1 MSPYFWMKNMSN
13 QSVDDISSDDSLDHD
28 TDEEQE
34 SGDLLDSD
42 ANEEQLDD
50 SLDHDASEGQVGDLR
65 KGPWISE
72 EDAKLRKLVRK
83 HGARNWRKLGHAL
96 NRCGKSCRLRWH
108 NHLKP
113 DIISVRQVPFTRQE
127 DKVIV
132 SMVRIS
138 GKKWSQIA
146 KTLPGRTDNQVKNRY
161 YSAIT
166 RRRNLALK
174 YIQKHAVKSTKGAH
188 SLHNQGSSRS
198 SSGSAPIQSKSQYSQ
213 MAGTNAKTN

>member
-1 MSPYFWMKNMSN
+1 MSPYFWMKNLSN

-28 TDEEQE
+28 TDEEQI
-34 SGDLLDSD
+34 SD
-42 ANEEQLDD
+42 H
-50 SLDHDASEGQVGDLR
+50 SLDHDTDDASEGQVGDLR
-65 KGPWISE
+65 KGPWMRE
-72 EDAKLRKLVRK
+72 EDVKLQKLVRK

-198 SSGSAPIQSKSQYSQ
+198 SSGSAPIQSNSQYS
-213 MAGTNAKTN
+213 